1 MKDVNMPGMGKAVEK
16 LAEQLERKYVFP
28 EVGEHIAGVIR
39 GKGEPAGVDAAAMAD
54 LLTWWLRDA
63 SGDKHLLV
71 EHQVRQADHAR
82 ERDEREFRAELE
94 RLARQQSYGVARVER
109 LAGNVGLVE
118 LTEFL
123 EPYLAG
129 EVLSAATTIVAGCE
143 ALIIDLR
150 RNGGGCPE
158 TVAIL
163 ISYLFDADKDP
174 VHLNDNYDRPSDKTQ
189 QYWTLPCVPGTRY
202 GSSKPVYVLTSE
214 RTFSA
219 AEEFAYDLQALG
231 RALIVG
237 ETTAGG
243 AHPGESVRLDDELV
257 AFIPTGRA
265 INPVTGTNWEG
276 TGVTPDIIADAAQ
289 ALDTAHRH
297 ALRTLLGAD
306 AMDRELAA
314 EATAVLDAESA

>member
-1 MKDVNMPGMGKAVEK
+1 VEK

-28 EVGEHIAGVIR
+28 EVGAHIAGVIR
-39 GKGEPAGVDAAAMAD
+39 GKGEPAGVDAAATAD
-54 LLTWWLRDA
+54 LLTRWLRDA
-63 SGDKHLLV
+63 SGDRHLLV
-71 EHQVRQADHAR
+71 EHQVRQAEDAR
-82 ERDEREFRAELE
+82 EPDEREFRAG
-94 RLARQQSYGVARVER
+94 LARQQGYGVARVER

-129 EVLSAATTIVAGCE
+129 EVLSAAIRIVADCE

-158 TVAIL
+158 TVAMM

-174 VHLNDNYDRPSDKTQ
+174 VHLNDNYDRPSDKTH

-289 ALDTAHRH
+289 APDTAHRH
-297 ALRTLLGAD
+297 ALRALLGAG

-314 EATAVLDAESA
+314 EATAVLDAASAWHMSRLAAD